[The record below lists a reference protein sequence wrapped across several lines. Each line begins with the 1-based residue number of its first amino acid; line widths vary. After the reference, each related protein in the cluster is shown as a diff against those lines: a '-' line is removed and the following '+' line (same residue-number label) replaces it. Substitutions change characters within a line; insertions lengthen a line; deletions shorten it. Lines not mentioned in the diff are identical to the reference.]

1 MMHSDTILEAM
12 TTRVSLSCWQK
23 SLEKNATSFPC
34 LFRSEIG
41 QGTTVTMTVPA
52 IRRDPGSVKEE
63 T

>member
-1 MMHSDTILEAM
+1 MMYSDTILEPM
-12 TTRVSLSCWQK
+12 TTRVSLSYWQK
-23 SLEKNATSFPC
+23 SLEKNATSLPH
-34 LFRSEIG
+34 LLQSEIG

>member
-1 MMHSDTILEAM
+1 MMHSDTIREAM

-23 SLEKNATSFPC
+23 SLEKNVTSLPR
-34 LFRSEIG
+34 LLRSEIG

>member
-1 MMHSDTILEAM
+1 MMYSDTILEPM
-12 TTRVSLSCWQK
+12 TTRVSLSYWQK
-23 SLEKNATSFPC
+23 SLEKNVTSLPR
-34 LFRSEIG
+34 LLQSEVG